1 MSLHTHVT
9 NRLPRVVWLYVLG
22 PGGPD
27 AAAAPRPRARVALRR
42 DHNRPGRALHL
53 VGFAFLLLAGGRN
66 AKIALSSMVN

>member
-53 VGFAFLLLAGGRN
+53 VGFAFLLLADGTR
-66 AKIALSSMVN
+66 K